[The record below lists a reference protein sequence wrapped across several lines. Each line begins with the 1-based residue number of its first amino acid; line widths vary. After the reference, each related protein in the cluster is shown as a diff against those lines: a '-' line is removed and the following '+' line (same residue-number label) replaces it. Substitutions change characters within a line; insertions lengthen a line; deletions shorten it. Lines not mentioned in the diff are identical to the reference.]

1 MRMTKSQLAQAKK
14 RGAKSLDAPKPAPPK
29 EPPPEPK
36 VPAEIGEATNAAVK
50 AAMHSGLA
58 VQEMK
63 QIAASVNDA
72 LATRGRSAAEPVPV
86 YRFLMKRDDRGMLT
100 EILAVPASEKEISR
114 FMLTQ

>member
-14 RGAKSLDAPKPAPPK
+14 RGAKSLDAPKPAVP

-36 VPAEIGEATNAAVK
+36 IPSEIGEATNAAVK
-50 AAMHSGLA
+50 AALHSGLA
-58 VQEMK
+58 VQEMR
-63 QIAASVNDA
+63 QIAASVNDT
-72 LATRGRSAAEPVPV
+72 LAKRGQSAAEPVPV

-114 FMLTQ
+114 FMLTH